1 MSFCPLLNNL
11 NNFGSVKR
19 QTTNLRFGKNQKC
32 QTGHFF
38 FQMLQLRDSHGK
50 QTSTWN
56 LELLASLQFH
66 NLAGFYLN
74 LKPRPKQQNCY
85 CLFFM
90 CLKIERLL
98 VDILLI
104 SLNLQFTHKIEQHLS
119 LYLYST
125 EKEKMP
131 TTGFLCLSIY
141 LTIDDIDEI
150 INSIEKL

>member
-1 MSFCPLLNNL
+1 
-11 NNFGSVKR
+11 
-19 QTTNLRFGKNQKC
+19 
-32 QTGHFF
+32 
-38 FQMLQLRDSHGK
+38 
-50 QTSTWN
+50 
-56 LELLASLQFH
+56 
-66 NLAGFYLN
+66 
-74 LKPRPKQQNCY
+74 
-85 CLFFM
+85 M